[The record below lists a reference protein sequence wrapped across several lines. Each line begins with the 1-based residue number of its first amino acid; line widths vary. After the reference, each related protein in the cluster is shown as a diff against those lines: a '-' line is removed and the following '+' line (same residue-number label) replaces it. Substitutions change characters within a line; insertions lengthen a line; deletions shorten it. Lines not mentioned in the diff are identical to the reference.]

1 MNKAS
6 TVEELFAALESP
18 LRWVEIKG
26 LGTLCLRALT
36 YKERNEISK
45 DSNIKV
51 PGKELPEIDM
61 DRYASLMFQ
70 TCIVE
75 PKLTYDQAH
84 KLINGPAI
92 VIDQLMKQL
101 NELTGLDDK
110 GRVLKDAVDAA
121 EESFR

>member
-6 TVEELFAALESP
+6 TVEELFAALEP
-18 LRWVEIKG
+18 EVRWVEIEG
-26 LGTLCLRALT
+26 LGTLCIRPLT
-36 YKERNEISK
+36 YKERNDIRE
-45 DSNIKV
+45 DSMTFV
-51 PGKELPEIDM
+51 PGKELPEIDA

-84 KLINGPAI
+84 RLINGPAL
-92 VIDQLMKQL
+92 VIDQLMKNF
-101 NELTGLDDK
+101 NEITGINVR
-110 GRVLKDAVDAA
+110 GQVLKEAVDAA